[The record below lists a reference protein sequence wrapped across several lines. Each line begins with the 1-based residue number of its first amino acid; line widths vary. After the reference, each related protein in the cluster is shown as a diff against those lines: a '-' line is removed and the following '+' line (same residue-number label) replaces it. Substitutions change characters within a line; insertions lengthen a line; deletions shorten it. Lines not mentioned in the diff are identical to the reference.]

1 MTSNPFSLTA
11 SPSSMSGLCA
21 GVRRFLSQNLNDEL
35 AVTAQDYT
43 PGDAAVVLHT
53 VGKRIGPGSLL
64 SWHEA
69 TLYVVSVSTTSNTVE
84 VISGYDGGPDVAIP
98 AGTVLRVN
106 PRWTDFT
113 LFNTLS
119 SVIGSMSSPSNN
131 LYGLAKEYKTGMAL
145 NFFYPVDP
153 TIAARMLRVLQVRER
168 TNASTDWARISEY
181 EVSQVPGNQH
191 LRIFTYAI
199 EYEIQY
205 AVKIQK
211 PTSFADDA
219 ITVCGMADT
228 MLDIPV
234 LGAAAALMMGQEA
247 RRVHQRAQGDP
258 RRSEDVPITGAAN
271 SASQLQ
277 RLFNQRVDEEYA
289 ALIAQSSLAV

>member
-1 MTSNPFSLTA
+1 MTTMSV
-11 SPSSMSGLCA
+11 SPSSMSGLCS

-35 AVTAQDYT
+35 VVTAQDYT
-43 PGDAAVVLHT
+43 PGDSSIVLKT
-53 VGKRIGPGSLL
+53 VGKRIGPGTLI

-69 TLYVVSVSTTSNTVE
+69 TLYVTAVSTTSNTVE
-84 VISGYDGGPDVAIP
+84 VISGYDGGPDIAIP

-106 PRWTDFT
+106 PRWSDYT
-113 LFNTLS
+113 LFNTVA
-119 SVIGSMSSPSNN
+119 SVIGSLSSPSNN
-131 LYGLAKEYKTGMAL
+131 LYGIETENKVGMAL
-145 NFFYPVDP
+145 NFYYPVSDL
-153 TIAARMLRVLQVRER
+153 IAPRLLRVLQVRER
-168 TNASTDWARISEY
+168 TNASTDWARITNY
-181 EVSQVPGNQH
+181 DVSQVPGNKH

-199 EYEIQY
+199 EYEISY
-205 AVKIQK
+205 AVTIQK

-219 ITVCGMADT
+219 ITDCGMAQT

-234 LGAAAALMMGQEA
+234 LGAASALMMGQEA

-277 RLFNQRVDEEYA
+277 RLFSQRVDEEYA
-289 ALIAQSSLAV
+289 ALITQSSYMAV

>member
-1 MTSNPFSLTA
+1 MTSTPFSLTV

-35 AVTAQDYT
+35 VVTERDYT
-43 PGDAAVVLHT
+43 PGDANLTLRT

-64 SWHEA
+64 SWQEA
-69 TLYVVSVSTTSNTVE
+69 TLYVVSVSSTSNSVE
-84 VISGYDGGPDVAIP
+84 VISGYDGGPDVPIP
-98 AGTVLRVN
+98 AGTVLRAN

-113 LFNTLS
+113 LFATLS
-119 SVIGSMSSPSNN
+119 GVIGSLSSPSNN
-131 LYGLAKEYKTGMAL
+131 LYGMVSEYKTGMSTD
-145 NFFYPVDP
+145 NYYPVDP
-153 TIAARMLRVLQVRER
+153 AIAPNMLRVLQVRER
-168 TNASTDWARISEY
+168 TGGSQDWTRISEY

-205 AVKIQK
+205 AVKIKK

-219 ITVCGMADT
+219 ITVCGMAET
-228 MLDIPV
+228 MLDLPI

-258 RRSEDVPITGAAN
+258 RRSEDVPITGATN

>member
-1 MTSNPFSLTA
+1 MTTMTA
-11 SPSSMSGLCA
+11 TPSSMSGLCS

-35 AVTAQDYT
+35 VVTERDYT
-43 PGDAAVVLHT
+43 PGDGSIVLKT
-53 VGKRIGPGSLL
+53 VGKRVGPGTLI

-69 TLYVVSVSTTSNTVE
+69 TLYVVSVSATSNTVE
-84 VISGYDGGPDVAIP
+84 VISGYDGGPDIPIP
-98 AGTVLRVN
+98 AGTPLRVN
-106 PRWTDFT
+106 PRWSDYT

-119 SVIGSMSSPSNN
+119 SVIGSLSSPSNN
-131 LYGLAKEYKTGMAL
+131 LYGITKEYKTGMAL
-145 NFFYPVDP
+145 NFYYPVDP
-153 TIAARMLRVLQVRER
+153 VIAPSMLRVLQVRER
-168 TNASTDWARISEY
+168 TNASTDWSRITDY
-181 EVSQVPGNQH
+181 DVSQVPGNQH

-199 EYEIQY
+199 QYEISY
-205 AVKIQK
+205 AIKIKK
-211 PTSFADDA
+211 PTGFTDDA
-219 ITVCGMADT
+219 ITDCGMAET

-289 ALIAQSSLAV
+289 ALITQSSYMAV